1 MLGTR
6 AAVGNA
12 GQIVLNLSLRPGC
25 FLQKTDDR
33 VRDQTAQSPVEGE
46 RVIIATE
53 HFEKNIAKH
62 EGPSAAPASSGHNG
76 DDAADRGRV
85 FRENALH
92 YLDGLYG
99 YAISLTHNRADAED
113 LVQETY
119 LRAMSAFERLRPNS
133 NLKSWLFT
141 ILRNIYL
148 NQIRDGLSH
157 LWVDIDEPVHS
168 RWEFAD
174 KSSKDPLFLY
184 VAKTKEA
191 DVRKAI
197 EKLPDAYREVIVLRE
212 FEEMSYEQIAQ
223 VLDCPSGTVM
233 SRLSRAR
240 ERLKGMLQH
249 WSLMAGE
256 AANEAGER

>member
-1 MLGTR
+1 MT
-6 AAVGNA
+6 
-12 GQIVLNLSLRPGC
+12 
-25 FLQKTDDR
+25 
-33 VRDQTAQSPVEGE
+33 
-46 RVIIATE
+46 ATE
-53 HFEKNIAKH
+53 YFQKNIAEHK
-62 EGPSAAPASSGHNG
+62 GASAAPVISGQNG
-76 DDAADRGRV
+76 DGPTDRGQV

-92 YLDGLYG
+92 YLDGLDG
-99 YAISLTHNRADAED
+99 YAMTLTRNRADAED

-119 LRAMSAFERLRPNS
+119 LRAMSAFEHLRPNS

-148 NQIRDGLSH
+148 NQIRDGHSH
-157 LWVDIDEPVHS
+157 LQVDIDAPAHG
-168 RWEFAD
+168 RWEFED
-174 KSSKDPLFLY
+174 KSSTDPLFLY
-184 VAKTKEA
+184 AAKEKQA

-240 ERLKGMLQH
+240 ETLREILH
-249 WSLMAGE
+249 SAV
-256 AANEAGER
+256 

>member
-1 MLGTR
+1 MVFPMPYL
-6 AAVGNA
+6 
-12 GQIVLNLSLRPGC
+12 
-25 FLQKTDDR
+25 
-33 VRDQTAQSPVEGE
+33 
-46 RVIIATE
+46 ATE
-53 HFEKNIAKH
+53 YFQKNIAEQ
-62 EGPSAAPASSGHNG
+62 EGASAAPATSGQNG
-76 DDAADRGRV
+76 DGPTDRGQV
-85 FRENALH
+85 FREDALH

-99 YAISLTHNRADAED
+99 YAMSLTHNRADAED

-148 NQIRDGLSH
+148 NQIRDGRSH
-157 LWVDIDEPVHS
+157 LQVDIDEPVPGP
-168 RWEFAD
+168 WEFED

-184 VAKTKEA
+184 VAKVKQA

-212 FEEMSYEQIAQ
+212 FEELSYEQIAQ

-233 SRLSRAR
+233 SRLSKAR
-240 ERLKGMLQH
+240 ETLREMLH
-249 WSLMAGE
+249 SAV
-256 AANEAGER
+256 

>member
-1 MLGTR
+1 
-6 AAVGNA
+6 
-12 GQIVLNLSLRPGC
+12 
-25 FLQKTDDR
+25 
-33 VRDQTAQSPVEGE
+33 
-46 RVIIATE
+46 
-53 HFEKNIAKH
+53 
-62 EGPSAAPASSGHNG
+62 
-76 DDAADRGRV
+76 V

-99 YAISLTHNRADAED
+99 YAMSLTHNQADAED

-141 ILRNIYL
+141 ILRNVYL
-148 NQIRDGLSH
+148 NQIRDGPSQLR
-157 LWVDIDEPVHS
+157 VDLDEPVHGH
-168 RWEFAD
+168 WEFED

-184 VAKTKEA
+184 VAKVKRA
-191 DVRKAI
+191 DVRKAV

-212 FEEMSYEQIAQ
+212 FEELSYEQIAQ

-240 ERLKGMLQH
+240 ETLKEMLH
-249 WSLMAGE
+249 TAI
-256 AANEAGER
+256 